1 MFQEGIFCQELFE
14 PRVHRQRQLIV
25 LKTECS
31 GAGRGG
37 QYRVQSRAG
46 LRCAAGHLKVGHGEL
61 RVRGLRVQHALQSR
75 FGAIAHIGFGGSAAN
90 ECDAPMPQR
99 DEVFDGRAGGG
110 TIINA
115 YAGVEPVRGGDV
127 NADDRHMHM
136 LEALHLGRLDVERAD
151 DYRICIAAHGQVR
164 KEIVTLFGV
173 AHGVGHGVIAGRA
186 QHRVEPCKDVRIEPG
201 GDGLAGQQRDA
212 ERLAGLQRGGRS
224 GNGVVEL
231 LGGGHYLVAGFGEH
245 QVRLGERAGHCGYGN
260 AGLLGHR
267 LNACFGHIEYPP
279 VIVAPL

>member
-1 MFQEGIFCQELFE
+1 
-14 PRVHRQRQLIV
+14 
-25 LKTECS
+25 
-31 GAGRGG
+31 
-37 QYRVQSRAG
+37 
-46 LRCAAGHLKVGHGEL
+46 
-61 RVRGLRVQHALQSR
+61 
-75 FGAIAHIGFGGSAAN
+75 
-90 ECDAPMPQR
+90 MPQR

-173 AHGVGHGVIAGRA
+173 AHGVGHGVIASRA

-201 GDGLAGQQRDA
+201 GDGLAGQQCDA

-224 GNGVVEL
+224 GDGIIEL
-231 LGGGHYLVAGFGEH
+231 FGGGHYFVTSFREYQVGLGEGSGHRGYGDAGF
-245 QVRLGERAGHCGYGN
+245 LC
-260 AGLLGHR
+260 HR
-267 LNACFGHIEYPP
+267 LNACFCHSLYPLLLCGYVLP
-279 VIVAPL
+279 CSCVCCAAPSVCAFRLSLL